1 MAKKHILVLGLKTF
15 GLSIVKQLSKYNCEV
30 LAIDKDMDRVE
41 EADEYA
47 THALQIDTHDTDKMD
62 SLSLNSFDVAIIT
75 IDNIEESIMSALLFQ
90 EKGIQQIIVKSTSQM
105 HKKILEKMGVDK
117 IISPET
123 EMGIKLAK
131 SIMNESVI
139 DAINFSD
146 DYSIVEINA
155 LEKWIGKSLNKISD
169 KSLAKEWLH
178 LITEKIDNVKNLDFE
193 ITKPCN
199 LFLSGIGFVHLVSL
213 DAKVT
218 IKIFKMIDVEI
229 RNDD

>member
-146 DYSIVEINA
+146 DYSIIEINA
-155 LEKWIGKSLNKISD
+155 LEKWIGKSLNKLNLREIYGINI
-169 KSLAKEWLH
+169 LC
-178 LITEKIDNVKNLDFE
+178 VKNLNKSLE
-193 ITKPCN
+193 ISPSQEYIIKEKDILVVIADN
-199 LFLSGIGFVHLVSL
+199 KKLSESGLL
-213 DAKVT
+213 
-218 IKIFKMIDVEI
+218 
-229 RNDD
+229 

>member
-15 GLSIVKQLSKYNCEV
+15 GMSIVKQLSKYNCEV
-30 LAIDKDMDRVE
+30 LALDKNMDRVV

-47 THALQIDTHDTDKMD
+47 TQSVQIDTRDTDKMN

-75 IDNIEESIMSALLFQ
+75 LENVEESIMAAMLFQ
-90 EKGIQQIIVKSTSQM
+90 EEGISRIIVKSINTM
-105 HKKILEKMGVDK
+105 HRKILEKMGIDT

-146 DYSIVEINA
+146 EYSIVEITA
-155 LEKWIGKSLNKISD
+155 LDKWVGKPLEK
-169 KSLAKEWLH
+169 
-178 LITEKIDNVKNLDFE
+178 
-193 ITKPCN
+193 
-199 LFLSGIGFVHLVSL
+199 LFLRDNYGMNVLCIKNATKDLEIFPSTKYIVEEKDILVAL
-213 DAKVT
+213 ADNNKLN
-218 IKIFKMIDVEI
+218 E
-229 RNDD
+229 NGLL